1 MMKRLYCLL
10 LTFASHPAL
19 AAPSSIVGSNSAEP
33 FSTANLTQWTIG
45 LIFVL
50 LMILVVA
57 WLAKRVTGFTSNHKG
72 DLKIVS
78 GIALGSREK
87 AILIKAGQQH
97 ILLGVAPGRVVNLH
111 TFEKG
116 EISEQTN
123 KDVLVGQSF
132 KESLQNVM
140 KKGQDQ

>member
-1 MMKRLYCLL
+1 MKRLYCLL
-10 LTFASHPAL
+10 LTFASHTAL
-19 AAPSSIVGSNSAEP
+19 AATSPIVGSDSAEP
-33 FSTANLTQWTIG
+33 LSTANLTQWTIG
-45 LIFVL
+45 LVFVL

-57 WLAKRVTGFTSNHKG
+57 WVAKRVTGFTSNHKG

-116 EISEQTN
+116 EISEKIN
-123 KDVLVGQSF
+123 NDVLTGQSF
-132 KESLQNVM
+132 KESLLNVM

>member
-1 MMKRLYCLL
+1 MKRLYCLL
-10 LTFASHPAL
+10 LTLSSHASL
-19 AAPSSIVGSNSAEP
+19 AATSSVAGSNSAEP
-33 FSTANLTQWTIG
+33 LSAANLTQWTIG
-45 LIFVL
+45 LVFVL

-72 DLKIVS
+72 DLQIVS

-116 EISEQTN
+116 EIPEKTN
-123 KDVLVGQSF
+123 KDTLTGQSF
-132 KESLQNVM
+132 KDSLQNVM
-140 KKGQDQ
+140 KKGPNQ

>member
-1 MMKRLYCLL
+1 MKHLYCLL
-10 LTFASHPAL
+10 LTLTSHPAL
-19 AAPSSIVGSNSAEP
+19 AATSSIVGSNSSEP
-33 FSTANLTQWTIG
+33 LSTANLTQWTIG

-97 ILLGVAPGRVVNLH
+97 ILLGVAPGRVVKLH

-116 EISEQTN
+116 EISEKTN
-123 KDVLVGQSF
+123 KDLLTGQSF
-132 KESLQNVM
+132 KENLQNMM
-140 KKGQDQ
+140 KKGPTQ